1 MANQKL
7 LSGKRYKILI
17 VLATAIIISLLFPK
31 GESLESEV
39 TVGSI
44 WIQDDLIAEFSFP
57 IIKQP
62 RIYKQELDKAKN
74 SVYPVFVSDET
85 EVKNNFDSLN
95 QLEKEMREEFPLIRK
110 NKKELSNVFSF
121 LSENTKEALYSVG
134 DKNVSTLHQYFEDTK
149 QALTEVNQRGLL
161 DLSHEK
167 ISQNIITIRKGNID
181 RIDNKF
187 HFFSRSLASSFI
199 ENYFN
204 KKPYRADVKSALI
217 ELSTYFL
224 VPNLRFSQ
232 RLTDEELQIVQN
244 KVSKYA
250 GIVNE
255 NERIIAKHE
264 RVNPETKL
272 KIDSYKIAKG
282 EAIGE
287 GGLFLQWLG
296 KFLHILSIL
305 ILPSIYIYLFR
316 KGIYQNNLK
325 ITIFAILIL
334 WVAVITFLFNQ
345 ISIPDAARLL
355 IFIPTVS
362 MLMTIIFDS
371 RVGFYSTIIISLIG
385 GALRGND
392 YPFVIMNIIAGVL
405 SVYSVRD
412 IKNRTQIFRSF
423 LFILL
428 GYVVTITAFGFERFE
443 SWQKIIIE
451 FSFAGTNAL
460 ISPILTY
467 GLLIFFE
474 RIFKITT
481 DLTLLELSNFDRPLL
496 KDLAR
501 KAPGTFNHSLTMGTL
516 AEAAAEIV
524 GANPLLARVGAYY
537 HDIGKTISPNYFVEN
552 QLTTSNIHEEISPEE
567 SAKVISNHV
576 LQGIEIAKEDH
587 LPQEIIDFIP
597 QHHGTTLIKYFY
609 DKAIKLYGT
618 EKVDAAKY
626 RYPGPKPQTKETAIV
641 MLADSCESAV
651 RSIPEPDIEKVE
663 NLISNLINER
673 INDKQLDESPL
684 TFGDIR
690 KIKDVFGSIL
700 LGQHHR
706 RIRYPKQEEME
717 KSE

>member
-1 MANQKL
+1 MISQKL

-17 VLATAIIISLLFPK
+17 VLATAIVISLLFPK

-44 WIQDDLIAEFSFP
+44 WIQDDLIAMFSFP

-62 RIYKQELDKAKN
+62 QIYKQELEKAKN
-74 SVYPVFVSDET
+74 SVYPVFVSDDT
-85 EVKNNFDSLN
+85 QVKDNFDSLN
-95 QLEKEMREEFPLIRK
+95 QLEKKMREEFPLIRK
-110 NKKELSNVFSF
+110 NKKELSDVFSS
-121 LSENTKEALYSVG
+121 LSENTREAFYSSG
-134 DKNVSTLHQYFEDTK
+134 EKNAPILHQYFEDTK
-149 QALTEVNQRGLL
+149 QVLSEVSQRGLL
-161 DLSHEK
+161 DLSHDK
-167 ISQNIITIRKGNID
+167 IPQNIITIRTGNID

-187 HFFSRSLASSFI
+187 HFFNRSLATAFV

-204 KKPYRADVKSALI
+204 NKPYRAEIKQALI
-217 ELSTYFL
+217 ELSSYYFA
-224 VPNLRFSQ
+224 PNLKFSQ
-232 RLTDEELQIVQN
+232 RLTNEELQIVQN

-282 EAIGE
+282 ESIGD

-316 KGIYQNNLK
+316 KGIYKDNLK

-371 RVGFYSTIIISLIG
+371 RVGFYSTIITSLIG

-392 YPFVIMNIIAGVL
+392 YPFVVMNVIAGVL

-423 LFILL
+423 LFIFL
-428 GYVVTITAFGFERFE
+428 GYAVTITAFGFERFE
-443 SWQKIIIE
+443 SWQKIIVE

-460 ISPILTY
+460 VSPILTY

-501 KAPGTFNHSLTMGTL
+501 KAPGSFNHSLTMGTL

-552 QLTTSNIHEEISPEE
+552 QLTTNNIHEEISPEE
-567 SAKVISNHV
+567 SAKVISDHV
-576 LQGIEIAKEDH
+576 LQGVEIAKEDQ
-587 LPQEIIDFIP
+587 LPREIIDFIP
-597 QHHGTTLIKYFY
+597 QHHGTTTIKYFY
-609 DKAIKLYGT
+609 DKAIKLYGA
-618 EKVDAAKY
+618 EKVNIEKY

-641 MLADSCESAV
+641 MLADTCESAV
-651 RSIPEPDIEKVE
+651 RSIPEPNIEKVE

>member
-1 MANQKL
+1 MSKQKL
-7 LSGKRYKILI
+7 YSGKRYKILI
-17 VLATAIIISLLFPK
+17 VLVTAIIISFLFPK

-39 TVGSI
+39 TIGSI
-44 WIQDDLIAEFSFP
+44 WIQDDLIAVFSFP

-62 RIYKQELDKAKN
+62 QIYKAELEKAKN
-74 SVYPVFVSDET
+74 SVYPVFLKDET
-85 EVKNNFDSLN
+85 GVENNFDSLD
-95 QLEKEMREEFPLIRK
+95 QLKKQMREEFPQIKK
-110 NKKELSNVFSF
+110 NKKNLSDVFPF
-121 LSENTKEALYSVG
+121 LSENTKETFFSLNT
-134 DKNVSTLHQYFEDTK
+134 KNYEDLDQYFGDVR
-149 QALTEVNQRGLL
+149 QVLAEVSQRGLL
-161 DLSHEK
+161 DQPHDK
-167 ISQNIITIRKGNID
+167 IPQNIITIRTGNID
-181 RIDNKF
+181 RLDNKF
-187 HFFSRSLASSFI
+187 HFLNHSLAAAFA
-199 ENYFN
+199 ENYVN
-204 KKPYRADVKSALI
+204 KKPYRADIKRAII
-217 ELSTYFL
+217 ELSLYYLT
-224 VPNLRFSQ
+224 PNLMFSKQ
-232 RLTDEELQIVQN
+232 FTDEELEIVQG

-264 RVNPETKL
+264 RVNSETKL

-282 EAIGE
+282 EIIGD

-305 ILPSIYIYLFR
+305 ILPSIYIFLFR
-316 KGIYQNNLK
+316 KGIYHNNLK
-325 ITIFAILIL
+325 IAIFAILIL
-334 WVAVITFLFNQ
+334 WISFVTFLLNQ

-355 IFIPTVS
+355 IFIPAVS

-371 RVGFYSTIIISLIG
+371 RVGFYSTVIASLIG

-392 YPFVIMNIIAGVL
+392 YPFVIMNVIAGVL
-405 SVYSVRD
+405 AVYSVRD

-423 LFILL
+423 MFILL
-428 GYVVTITAFGFERFE
+428 GYLVTITAFGFERFE
-443 SWQKIIIE
+443 SWQKIFIE

-460 ISPILTY
+460 VSPILTY

-501 KAPGTFNHSLTMGTL
+501 KAPGSFNHSLTMGTL

-552 QLTTSNIHEEISPEE
+552 QLTTKNIHEEISPEE
-567 SAKVISNHV
+567 SAKIISDHV
-576 LQGIEIAKEDH
+576 LQGIELAKDGQ
-587 LPQEIIDFIP
+587 LPKEIIDFIP
-597 QHHGTTLIKYFY
+597 QHHGTTTIKFFY
-609 DKAIKLYGT
+609 DKAIKLHGA
-618 EKVDAAKY
+618 EKVDITKY

-641 MLADSCESAV
+641 MLADTCESAA
-651 RSIPEPDIEKVE
+651 RTISEPDIEKVE
-663 NLISNLINER
+663 NLMSNLINDR
-673 INDKQLDESPL
+673 INDKQLDECPL
-684 TFGDIR
+684 TFSDIR
-690 KIKDVFGSIL
+690 KIKEVFGSIL

>member
-1 MANQKL
+1 MPGQKL

-17 VLATAIIISLLFPK
+17 VFATVIIISFLFPK

-39 TVGSI
+39 TIGSI

-62 RIYKQELDKAKN
+62 RIYQEELEKAKN
-74 SVYPVFVSDET
+74 SVYPVFVSDDS
-85 EVKNNFDSLN
+85 EVKNNFDSLD
-95 QLEKEMREEFPLIRK
+95 QLKKQMKEEFTSIRK
-110 NKKELSNVFSF
+110 NKKNLTDVFPF
-121 LSENTKEALYSVG
+121 LTESSKQTIYSLNE
-134 DKNVSTLHQYFEDTK
+134 KNYQPLDQYFGDIERLLNEIK
-149 QALTEVNQRGLL
+149 QKGLL
-161 DLSHEK
+161 DKPHDNIPK
-167 ISQNIITIRKGNID
+167 NIITIRTGNVD

-187 HFFSRSLASSFI
+187 HFLTRSLAVDLTQDFI
-199 ENYFN
+199 N
-204 KKPYRADVKSALI
+204 KKPYRADVKKALI
-217 ELSTYFL
+217 ELGVYYL
-224 VPNLRFSQ
+224 APNLKFSRQ
-232 RLTDEELQIVQN
+232 LTDEELEIVKD

-255 NERIIAKHE
+255 NERIIGKHE
-264 RVNPETKL
+264 RVNTETKL

-282 EAIGE
+282 EIIGE

-296 KFLHILSIL
+296 KVLHILAIL
-305 ILPSIYIYLFR
+305 VLPSIYIFLFR

-334 WVAVITFLFNQ
+334 WVALITFLLNQ

-371 RVGFYSTIIISLIG
+371 RVGFYSSVITSLIG

-392 YPFVIMNIIAGVL
+392 YPFVIMNVIAGVL

-423 LFILL
+423 MFILL
-428 GYVVTITAFGFERFE
+428 GYAVTITAFGFERFE
-443 SWQKIIIE
+443 SWQKIFIE
-451 FSFAGTNAL
+451 LSFAGTNAL
-460 ISPILTY
+460 VSPILTY

-501 KAPGTFNHSLTMGTL
+501 KAPGSFNHSLTMGTL

-552 QLTTSNIHEEISPEE
+552 QLTSNNIHENISPGE
-567 SAKVISNHV
+567 SAKIITEHV
-576 LQGIEIAKEDH
+576 SQGIQIAKDDK

-609 DKAIKLYGT
+609 DKAIKLQG
-618 EKVDAAKY
+618 EAKVDPAKY
-626 RYPGPKPQTKETAIV
+626 RYPGPKPQNKETAIV
-641 MLADSCESAV
+641 MLADTCESAV
-651 RSIPEPDIEKVE
+651 RSIAEPDIEKVE
-663 NLISNLINER
+663 NLISNLINDR

-684 TFGDIR
+684 TFSDIR
-690 KIKDVFGSIL
+690 KIKEVFGSIL

>member
-1 MANQKL
+1 MSKQKL

-17 VLATAIIISLLFPK
+17 VIVTAIIISFLFPK

-44 WIQDDLIAEFSFP
+44 WIQEDLIASFSFP

-62 RIYKQELDKAKN
+62 ETYKRELEKAK
-74 SVYPVFVSDET
+74 SSIYPVFISDNT
-85 EVKNNFDSLN
+85 EAKNIFDSLD
-95 QLEKEMREEFPLIRK
+95 QLEKQMREEFPLIRK
-110 NKKELSNVFSF
+110 NKKSLADVFSF
-121 LSENTKEALYSVG
+121 LSENTKETFFSLSEKNYSH
-134 DKNVSTLHQYFEDTK
+134 LHQYFADVRQVLVEM
-149 QALTEVNQRGLL
+149 NQRGLL
-161 DLSHEK
+161 NLSHDK
-167 ISQNIITIRKGNID
+167 IPQDIITIRTGNID

-187 HFFSRSLASSFI
+187 HFLNRSLAAAFA
-199 ENYFN
+199 EKYFN
-204 KKPYRADVKSALI
+204 KKSYRPDIKRALI
-217 ELSTYFL
+217 ELTNYYL
-224 VPNLRFSQ
+224 VPNLKFSQ
-232 RLTDEELQIVQN
+232 RLTDEELEIIQH

-255 NERIIAKHE
+255 YERIIAKHD
-264 RVNPETKL
+264 RINAETKL

-282 EAIGE
+282 EVIGD

-316 KGIYQNNLK
+316 KGIYLNNLK
-325 ITIFAILIL
+325 ITVFAILIL
-334 WVAVITFLFNQ
+334 WVALVTFLFNQ

-371 RVGFYSTIIISLIG
+371 RVGFYSTIITSLIC

-428 GYVVTITAFGFERFE
+428 GYAVTIIAFGFERFE

-501 KAPGTFNHSLTMGTL
+501 KAPGSFNHSLTMGTL
-516 AEAAAEIV
+516 AEAAAEVV

-537 HDIGKTISPNYFVEN
+537 HDIGKTISPSYFVEN
-552 QLTTSNIHEEISPEE
+552 QLTSTNIHEEISPEE
-567 SAKVISNHV
+567 SARIISDHV
-576 LQGIEIAKEDH
+576 LQGIEIAKEDQ

-597 QHHGTTLIKYFY
+597 QHHGTTMIKYFY
-609 DKAIKLYGT
+609 DKAIKLYG
-618 EKVDAAKY
+618 EDKVDAAKY
-626 RYPGPKPQTKETAIV
+626 RYPGPKPQSKETAIV
-641 MLADSCESAV
+641 MLADTCESAV

-663 NLISNLINER
+663 NLISNLINDR

-690 KIKDVFGSIL
+690 KIKEIFGSIL

>member
-1 MANQKL
+1 MHGQKL

-17 VLATAIIISLLFPK
+17 VIATAIIISFLFPK

-44 WIQDDLIAEFSFP
+44 WIQDDLIAVFSFP

-62 RIYKQELDKAKN
+62 LIYKEELDKAKN
-74 SVYPVFVSDET
+74 SVYPVFISDESSL
-85 EVKNNFDSLN
+85 KDSFDSLD
-95 QLEKEMREEFPLIRK
+95 QLKKEMRNEFLLIRK
-110 NKKELSNVFSF
+110 SQKNLTDVFPF
-121 LSENTKEALYSVG
+121 LSESAKGAFYSLNEKYYQPL
-134 DKNVSTLHQYFEDTK
+134 DQYFRDVR
-149 QALTEVNQRGLL
+149 QVLNEVNQKGLL
-161 DLSHEK
+161 DLQHEK
-167 ISQNIITIRKGNID
+167 IPRNIITIRTGNID

-187 HFFSRSLASSFI
+187 HFLNRSSVQNYI
-199 ENYFN
+199 ENFIN
-204 KKPYRADVKSALI
+204 KKPYRADVKRALI
-217 ELSTYFL
+217 ELSVYYL
-224 VPNLRFSQ
+224 EPNLKFSQ
-232 RLTDEELQIVQN
+232 QLTDEELEIVQD

-282 EAIGE
+282 EIIGE

-305 ILPSIYIYLFR
+305 ILPSIYIFLFR

-334 WVAVITFLFNQ
+334 WVALITFLLNQ
-345 ISIPDAARLL
+345 INIPDAARLL

-371 RVGFYSTIIISLIG
+371 RVGFYSTVITSLIC

-392 YPFVIMNIIAGVL
+392 YPFVIMNVIAGVL

-423 LFILL
+423 MFILL
-428 GYVVTITAFGFERFE
+428 GYAVTIIAFGFERFE
-443 SWQKIIIE
+443 SWQKIIVE
-451 FSFAGTNAL
+451 LSFAGTNAL

-501 KAPGTFNHSLTMGTL
+501 KAPGSFNHSLTMGTL

-552 QLTTSNIHEEISPEE
+552 QITSNNIHEEISPEE
-567 SAKVISNHV
+567 STKIISEHV
-576 LQGIEIAKEDH
+576 SQGIQIAKDDK

-609 DKAIKLYGT
+609 DKAIKLHG
-618 EKVDAAKY
+618 EGKVDPAKY
-626 RYPGPKPQTKETAIV
+626 RYPGPKPQSKETAIV
-641 MLADSCESAV
+641 MLADTCESAV

-663 NLISNLINER
+663 NLISNLINDR
-673 INDKQLDESPL
+673 ISDKQLDESPL
-684 TFGDIR
+684 TFSDIR
-690 KIKDVFGSIL
+690 KIKEVFGSIL

>member
-1 MANQKL
+1 MFRQKL

-17 VLATAIIISLLFPK
+17 VLVTSIIISFFFPK

-39 TVGSI
+39 IVGSI
-44 WIQDDLIAEFSFP
+44 WIQDDLIATFSFP

-62 RIYKQELDKAKN
+62 EKYKKELETAKN
-74 SVYPVFVSDET
+74 SIYPVFVSDET
-85 EVKNNFDSLN
+85 GVKNNFDSLD
-95 QLEKEMREEFPLIRK
+95 QLEKELKDEISFIRK
-110 NKKELSNVFSF
+110 NKKNSANGFSF
-121 LSENTKEALYSVG
+121 LSEDTKATFLSLS
-134 DKNVSTLHQYFEDTK
+134 DKNFQLLRQYFNDAK
-149 QALTEVNQRGLL
+149 QALVEVHQRGFL
-161 DLSHEK
+161 DVPHDK
-167 ISQNIITIRKGNID
+167 ISKNIITIRTGNVD

-187 HFFSRSLASSFI
+187 HFLTPASVITFI
-199 ENYFN
+199 ETYINA
-204 KKPYRADVKSALI
+204 KPYRADVKRALI
-217 ELSTYFL
+217 EVSRYYRTPDLK
-224 VPNLRFSQ
+224 FSQ
-232 RLTDEELQIVQN
+232 VLTDEELEIAKH

-255 NERIIAKHE
+255 NERIIAKHD
-264 RVNPETKL
+264 RVTPETKL

-282 EAIGE
+282 DVIGE

-305 ILPSIYIYLFR
+305 ILPSIYIFLFR
-316 KGIYQNNLK
+316 KGIYQNNMK

-334 WVAVITFLFNQ
+334 WVALITYLFNQ

-371 RVGFYSTIIISLIG
+371 RVGFYSTVITALIC

-428 GYVVTITAFGFERFE
+428 GYGVTIIAFGFERFE

-501 KAPGTFNHSLTMGTL
+501 KAPGSFNHSLTMGTL

-552 QLTTSNIHEEISPEE
+552 QITTNNIHEDIAPEE
-567 SAKVISNHV
+567 SAKIITEHV
-576 LQGIEIAKEDH
+576 FQGIEIAKEDQ
-587 LPQEIIDFIP
+587 LPQEIINFIP

-609 DKAIKLYGT
+609 DKAIKLHGE
-618 EKVDAAKY
+618 EKVDPSQY

-641 MLADSCESAV
+641 MLADTCESAV

-663 NLISNLINER
+663 NLISNLINDR

-684 TFGDIR
+684 TFSDIR
-690 KIKDVFGSIL
+690 KIKEVFGSIL

>member
-1 MANQKL
+1 MSGQKL

-17 VLATAIIISLLFPK
+17 VIVTAIIISFLFPK

-39 TVGSI
+39 TIGSI
-44 WIQDDLIAEFSFP
+44 WIQDDLIADFSFP

-62 RIYKQELDKAKN
+62 RIYQDELEKAKN
-74 SVYPVFVSDET
+74 SVYPIFVSDDS
-85 EVKNNFDSLN
+85 EVKNNFDSLD
-95 QLEKEMREEFPLIRK
+95 QLKKQMKGEFTLIRK
-110 NKKELSNVFSF
+110 NKISLTDVFLFLTESSKETFYSLN
-121 LSENTKEALYSVG
+121 EKNYQAL
-134 DKNVSTLHQYFEDTK
+134 DQYFNDVK
-149 QALTEVNQRGLL
+149 LLLTEASQKGLL
-161 DLSHEK
+161 DIQHDK
-167 ISQNIITIRKGNID
+167 ISKNIITIRTGNVD

-187 HFFSRSLASSFI
+187 HFLNRSSAITFI
-199 ENYFN
+199 QNN
-204 KKPYRADVKSALI
+204 VTKKPYRADIKRALL
-217 ELSTYFL
+217 ELSGYYLT
-224 VPNLRFSQ
+224 PNLKFSQ
-232 RLTDEELQIVQN
+232 QLTDEELEIVKD

-255 NERIIAKHE
+255 NERIIGKHE
-264 RVNPETKL
+264 RINPETKL

-282 EAIGE
+282 EIISD

-305 ILPSIYIYLFR
+305 ILPSIYIFLFR
-316 KGIYQNNLK
+316 KGIYRNNLK

-334 WVAVITFLFNQ
+334 WVALITFLLNQ

-371 RVGFYSTIIISLIG
+371 RVGFYSTVITSLIG

-423 LFILL
+423 MFILL
-428 GYVVTITAFGFERFE
+428 GYAVTITAFGFERFE

-501 KAPGTFNHSLTMGTL
+501 KAPGSFNHSLTMGTL

-552 QLTTSNIHEEISPEE
+552 QLTTINIHENISPEE
-567 SAKVISNHV
+567 STKIISEHVI
-576 LQGIEIAKEDH
+576 QGIEIAKEGQ
-587 LPQEIIDFIP
+587 LPKEIIDFIP
-597 QHHGTTLIKYFY
+597 QHHGTTMIKYFY
-609 DKAIKLYGT
+609 DKAKKLHGG
-618 EKVDAAKY
+618 ENVDASKY

-641 MLADSCESAV
+641 MLADTCESAV

-663 NLISNLINER
+663 NLISNLINDR

-684 TFGDIR
+684 TFSDIR
-690 KIKDVFGSIL
+690 KIKEVFGSIL

>member
-1 MANQKL
+1 MSEQKL
-7 LSGKRYKILI
+7 LRGKRYKALI
-17 VLATAIIISLLFPK
+17 VLGTAIIISFLFPK

-44 WIQDDLIAEFSFP
+44 WIQDDLIAVLSFP

-62 RIYKQELDKAKN
+62 QIYKEELEKAKK
-74 SVYPVFVSDET
+74 SVYPVFISDDSDL
-85 EVKNNFDSLN
+85 KNNFDSLDRIKK
-95 QLEKEMREEFPLIRK
+95 QMK
-110 NKKELSNVFSF
+110 NDFVLLKKNNFKLADTYPF
-121 LSENTKEALYSVG
+121 LSESSKESFFTSS
-134 DKNVSTLHQYFEDTK
+134 DKNFQSLDQYFNDVK
-149 QALTEVNQRGLL
+149 QVLTEVTKRGLL
-161 DLSHEK
+161 DVVPDK
-167 ISQNIITIRKGNID
+167 IAQNIITIRSGNVD
-181 RIDNKF
+181 RVDNKY
-187 HFFSRSLASSFI
+187 HFYNRNLAKTFI
-199 ENYFN
+199 EDFFN
-204 KKPYRADVKSALI
+204 KKPYRADIKRALI
-217 ELSTYFL
+217 ELSNLYL
-224 VPNLRFSQ
+224 VPNLKLSQ
-232 RLTDEELQIVQN
+232 RLTNEELEIVRDR
-244 KVSKYA
+244 VSKYS

-264 RVNPETKL
+264 RVTSETKL

-282 EAIGE
+282 ESIGD

-296 KFLHILSIL
+296 KFLHILAIL

-316 KGIYQNNLK
+316 KHIYQNNLK

-334 WVAVITFLFNQ
+334 WIALITFLLNQ

-371 RVGFYSTIIISLIG
+371 RVGFYSTIITSLIG

-392 YPFVIMNIIAGVL
+392 YPFVILNVIAGVL

-423 LFILL
+423 MLILL
-428 GYVVTITAFGFERFE
+428 GYAVTIIAFGFERFE
-443 SWQKIIIE
+443 SWQKILLE
-451 FSFAGTNAL
+451 LSFAGTNAL

-481 DLTLLELSNFDRPLL
+481 DLTLLELSNFDKPLL

-501 KAPGTFNHSLTMGTL
+501 KAPGSFNHSLTMGTL

-537 HDIGKTISPNYFVEN
+537 HDIGKMISPNYFVEN
-552 QLTTSNIHEEISPEE
+552 QITTDNIHEDISPEE
-567 SAKVISNHV
+567 SAKIISNHV
-576 LQGIEIAKEDH
+576 LQGIEIAKEDM

-597 QHHGTTLIKYFY
+597 QHHGTTVMKFFY
-609 DKAIKLYGT
+609 DKAIKTYGAD
-618 EKVDAAKY
+618 KVDVAKY
-626 RYPGPKPQTKETAIV
+626 RYPGPKPQSKETAIV
-641 MLADSCESAV
+641 MLADTCESAV

-663 NLISNLINER
+663 NLISNLINDR

-684 TFGDIR
+684 TYGDVR
-690 KIKDVFGSIL
+690 KIKEVFGSIL

-717 KSE
+717 NSE

>member
-1 MANQKL
+1 MAEQKL

-17 VLATAIIISLLFPK
+17 VIVTAIIISFLFPK

-39 TVGSI
+39 TIGSI
-44 WIQDDLIAEFSFP
+44 WIQDDLIAVFSFP

-62 RIYKQELDKAKN
+62 QIYKEEIEKAKS
-74 SVYPVFVSDET
+74 SVYPVFISDDAN
-85 EVKNNFDSLN
+85 VKNNFDSLD
-95 QLEKEMREEFPLIRK
+95 QLKIQMRDEFQQIRK
-110 NKKELSNVFSF
+110 NKKKLSDVFTF
-121 LSENTKEALYSVG
+121 LSDETKNAFFSLNEKNYQAL
-134 DKNVSTLHQYFEDTK
+134 DQYFGDAK
-149 QALTEVNQRGLL
+149 QVLAEVNQRGLL
-161 DLSHEK
+161 DREHDK
-167 ISQNIITIRKGNID
+167 ISQNIITIRTGNVD

-187 HFFSRSLASSFI
+187 HFLNGSLSAAFI
-199 ENYFN
+199 EDFVN
-204 KKPYRADVKSALI
+204 KKPYRADIKRAII
-217 ELSTYFL
+217 ELSKHYL
-224 VPNLRFSQ
+224 APNLKFSQ
-232 RLTDEELQIVQN
+232 SLTDEELEIVQD

-264 RVNPETKL
+264 RVNAETKL

-282 EAIGE
+282 EIIGD

-296 KFLHILSIL
+296 KFLHILAIL
-305 ILPSIYIYLFR
+305 ILPSIYIFLFR
-316 KGIYQNNLK
+316 KGIYKNNLK

-334 WVAVITFLFNQ
+334 WIAFITFLLNQ

-371 RVGFYSTIIISLIG
+371 RVGFYSTVITSLIG

-392 YPFVIMNIIAGVL
+392 YPFVIMNVIAGVL
-405 SVYSVRD
+405 AVYSVRD

-423 LFILL
+423 MFILL
-428 GYVVTITAFGFERFE
+428 GYIVTITAFGFERFE

-552 QLTTSNIHEEISPEE
+552 QLSTNNIHEEISPEE
-567 SAKVISNHV
+567 SAQIISEHV
-576 LQGIEIAKEDH
+576 LQGIEIAKEEQ

-597 QHHGTTLIKYFY
+597 QHHGTTTMKYFY
-609 DKAIKLYGT
+609 DKAIKLHGV
-618 EKVDAAKY
+618 ENVDITKY
-626 RYPGPKPQTKETAIV
+626 RYPGPRPQTKETAIV

-651 RSIPEPDIEKVE
+651 RSIPEPDAEKVE
-663 NLISNLINER
+663 NLMSNLINDR

-690 KIKDVFGSIL
+690 KIKEVFGSIL

>member
-1 MANQKL
+1 MSKQKL

-17 VLATAIIISLLFPK
+17 VIVTAIIISFLFPK

-44 WIQDDLIAEFSFP
+44 WIQEDLIASFSFP

-62 RIYKQELDKAKN
+62 ETYKRELEKAK
-74 SVYPVFVSDET
+74 SSIYPVFISDNT
-85 EVKNNFDSLN
+85 EAKNIFDSLD
-95 QLEKEMREEFPLIRK
+95 QLEKQMREEFPLIRK
-110 NKKELSNVFSF
+110 NKKNLADVFSF
-121 LSENTKEALYSVG
+121 LSENTKETFFSLSE
-134 DKNVSTLHQYFEDTK
+134 KNFSHLHQYFADVRQVLVEM
-149 QALTEVNQRGLL
+149 NQRGLL
-161 DLSHEK
+161 NLSHDK
-167 ISQNIITIRKGNID
+167 IPQDIITIRTGNID

-187 HFFSRSLASSFI
+187 HFLNRSLAAAFA
-199 ENYFN
+199 EKYFN
-204 KKPYRADVKSALI
+204 KKSYRPDIKRALI
-217 ELSTYFL
+217 ELTNYYL
-224 VPNLRFSQ
+224 VPNLKFSQ
-232 RLTDEELQIVQN
+232 RLTDEELEIIQH

-255 NERIIAKHE
+255 YERIIAKHD
-264 RVNPETKL
+264 RINAETKL

-282 EAIGE
+282 EVIGD

-316 KGIYQNNLK
+316 KGIYLNNLK
-325 ITIFAILIL
+325 ITVFAILIL
-334 WVAVITFLFNQ
+334 WVALVTFLFNQ

-371 RVGFYSTIIISLIG
+371 RVGFYSTIITSLIC

-428 GYVVTITAFGFERFE
+428 GYAVTIIAFGFERFE

-501 KAPGTFNHSLTMGTL
+501 KAPGSFNHSLTMGTL
-516 AEAAAEIV
+516 AEAAAEVV

-537 HDIGKTISPNYFVEN
+537 HDIGKTISPSYFVEN
-552 QLTTSNIHEEISPEE
+552 QLTSTNIHEEISPEE
-567 SAKVISNHV
+567 SARIISDHV
-576 LQGIEIAKEDH
+576 LQGIEIAKEDQ

-597 QHHGTTLIKYFY
+597 QHHGTTMIKYFY
-609 DKAIKLYGT
+609 DKAIKLYG
-618 EKVDAAKY
+618 EDKVDAAKY
-626 RYPGPKPQTKETAIV
+626 RYPGPKPQSKETAIV
-641 MLADSCESAV
+641 MLADTCESAV

-663 NLISNLINER
+663 NLISNLINDR

-690 KIKDVFGSIL
+690 KIKEIFGSIL

>member
-1 MANQKL
+1 MQKQKL

-17 VLATAIIISLLFPK
+17 VVVTAIIISFLFPK

-44 WIQDDLIAEFSFP
+44 WIQDDLIAELSFP

-62 RIYKQELDKAKN
+62 QIYKEELTKAKN
-74 SVYPVFVSDET
+74 SVYPVFVSDESN
-85 EVKNNFDSLN
+85 VRNNRDSLR
-95 QLEKEMREEFPLIRK
+95 QLRRIMREEFSSIKKDKK
-110 NKKELSNVFSF
+110 NLTDAFPF
-121 LSENTKEALYSVG
+121 LTENTKETFYSLSE
-134 DKNVSTLHQYFEDTK
+134 KNYRIFDQYFLDVEN
-149 QALTEVNQRGLL
+149 ALSEVNQRGML
-161 DLSHEK
+161 DLPHDK
-167 ISQNIITIRKGNID
+167 ITRNIITIRTGNVD

-187 HFFSRSLASSFI
+187 HFLNRSSAITYI
-199 ENYFN
+199 ENAIN
-204 KKPYRADVKSALI
+204 KKPYRADVKKALV
-217 ELSTYFL
+217 ELAGYYL
-224 VPNLRFSQ
+224 VPNMKFSQ
-232 RLTDEELQIVQN
+232 QLTDEELEIVQD

-264 RVNPETKL
+264 RVNPDTKL

-282 EAIGE
+282 EIIGD

-305 ILPSIYIYLFR
+305 ILPSIYIFLFR

-325 ITIFAILIL
+325 ITIFAILII
-334 WVAVITFLFNQ
+334 WVALVTFLLNQ

-371 RVGFYSTIIISLIG
+371 RVGFYSTVITALIC

-392 YPFVIMNIIAGVL
+392 YPFVIMNVIAGVL

-423 LFILL
+423 MLILL
-428 GYVVTITAFGFERFE
+428 GYAVTITAFGFERFE
-443 SWQKIIIE
+443 SWQKIFIE
-451 FSFAGTNAL
+451 LSFAGTNAL
-460 ISPILTY
+460 ISPIFTY

-474 RIFKITT
+474 RIFNITT

-501 KAPGTFNHSLTMGTL
+501 KAPGSFNHSLTMGTL

-567 SAKVISNHV
+567 SAKIIQEHV
-576 LQGIEIAKEDH
+576 TQGIQIAKDDK

-609 DKAIKLYGT
+609 DKATKLHGD
-618 EKVDAAKY
+618 EKIDQAKF

-641 MLADSCESAV
+641 MLADTCESAV
-651 RSIPEPDIEKVE
+651 RSIPDPDIEKVE
-663 NLISNLINER
+663 NLISNLINDR
-673 INDKQLDESPL
+673 ISDKQLDESPL

-690 KIKDVFGSIL
+690 KIKEVFGSIL

>member
-17 VLATAIIISLLFPK
+17 VLATAIVISLLFPK

-121 LSENTKEALYSVG
+121 LSENTKEALYSIG
-134 DKNVSTLHQYFEDTK
+134 DKNVSTLHQYFEDTR
-149 QALTEVNQRGLL
+149 QLLTEVNKKGLL
-161 DLSHEK
+161 DLSHDK
-167 ISQNIITIRKGNID
+167 IDHNIITIRTGNID

-187 HFFSRSLASSFI
+187 HFLNRSLAAAFG

-204 KKPYRADVKSALI
+204 KKPYRAEIKQALI
-217 ELSTYFL
+217 ELSSYYFA
-224 VPNLRFSQ
+224 PNLKFSQ

-264 RVNPETKL
+264 RVTPDTKL

-371 RVGFYSTIIISLIG
+371 RVGFYSTIITSLIG

-552 QLTTSNIHEEISPEE
+552 QLTTNNIHEEISPEE
-567 SAKVISNHV
+567 SAKVISDHV
-576 LQGIEIAKEDH
+576 LQGIEIAKEEQ

-609 DKAIKLYGT
+609 DKAIKLYGQ

>member
-1 MANQKL
+1 MFKQKL
-7 LSGKRYKILI
+7 VSGKRYKILI
-17 VLATAIIISLLFPK
+17 LLAVAIVISFLFPK

-39 TVGSI
+39 TVGSV
-44 WIQDDLIAEFSFP
+44 WIQDDLIASFSFP

-62 RIYKQELDKAKN
+62 EKYKQELEKAKN
-74 SVYPVFVSDET
+74 SIYPVFVSDDT
-85 EVKNNFDSLN
+85 EVKNNLDSLLG
-95 QLEKEMREEFPLIRK
+95 LENALKNEITLLRK
-110 NKKELSNVFSF
+110 KQKLDESAFSF
-121 LSENTKEALYSVG
+121 LSENTKQTLLSLN
-134 DKNVSTLHQYFEDTK
+134 DKSFQQFHNYFDEIRRVLGEITQK
-149 QALTEVNQRGLL
+149 GML
-161 DLSHEK
+161 DLSHDK
-167 ISQNIITIRKGNID
+167 IAKNIITIRTGNID

-187 HFFSRSLASSFI
+187 HFLTRLLAVSYI

-204 KKPYRADVKSALI
+204 GKPFRQDIKHALTEI
-217 ELSTYFL
+217 ASSFL
-224 VPNLRFSQ
+224 ATNLKFNQ
-232 RLTDEELQIVQN
+232 QMTDEELEIAKQ

-255 NERIIAKHE
+255 NERIIAKHD
-264 RVNPETKL
+264 RVTPETKL

-282 EAIGE
+282 ESIGE

-296 KFLHILSIL
+296 KFLHILAIL
-305 ILPSIYIYLFR
+305 ILPSIYIFLFR
-316 KGIYQNNLK
+316 KNIYRNNVKL
-325 ITIFAILIL
+325 TIFAILIV
-334 WVAVITFLFNQ
+334 WVALVTYLLNQ

-371 RVGFYSTIIISLIG
+371 RVGFYSTIIVALIC

-392 YPFVIMNIIAGVL
+392 YPFVIMNVIAGVL

-423 LFILL
+423 LLILL
-428 GYVVTITAFGFERFE
+428 GYAVTIIAFGFERFE

-451 FSFAGTNAL
+451 LSFAGTNAL

-474 RIFKITT
+474 RLFKITT

-501 KAPGTFNHSLTMGTL
+501 KAPGSFNHSLTMGTL

-537 HDIGKTISPNYFVEN
+537 HDIGKTIAPNYFVEN
-552 QLTTSNIHEEISPEE
+552 QLTSSNIHEEISPEE
-567 SAKVISNHV
+567 SVKIITEHV
-576 LQGIEIAKEDH
+576 ERGIEIAKEDQ
-587 LPQEIIDFIP
+587 LPEEIIDFIP

-609 DKAIKLYGT
+609 DKAIKLHGD
-618 EKVDAAKY
+618 ESVDASKF

-641 MLADSCESAV
+641 MLADTCESAV

-663 NLISNLINER
+663 NLISNLINDR

-684 TFGDIR
+684 TFNDIR
-690 KIKDVFGSIL
+690 KIKEVFGSIL

>member
-1 MANQKL
+1 MSKQKL

-17 VLATAIIISLLFPK
+17 VVATAIIISLLFPK

-44 WIQDDLIAEFSFP
+44 WIQDDLIASFTFP

-62 RIYKQELDKAKN
+62 ETYKQELEKAKN
-74 SVYPVFVSDET
+74 SIYPVFINDDT
-85 EVKNNFDSLN
+85 EVKNNFDSLD
-95 QLEKEMREEFPLIRK
+95 QLEKQMREEFPLIRK
-110 NKKELSNVFSF
+110 NKKNLSDVFSF
-121 LSENTKEALYSVG
+121 LSENTKETFFSLSE
-134 DKNVSTLHQYFEDTK
+134 KNFLHLHQYFADVR
-149 QALTEVNQRGLL
+149 QALAEVNQRGLL
-161 DLSHEK
+161 DLSHDK
-167 ISQNIITIRKGNID
+167 ISKNIITIRTGNVD
-181 RIDNKF
+181 RIDNKS
-187 HFFSRSLASSFI
+187 HFLNRLLAAAFT

-204 KKPYRADVKSALI
+204 KKPYRADIKRALI
-217 ELSTYFL
+217 ELSAYYL
-224 VPNLRFSQ
+224 VPNLKFSQ
-232 RLTDEELQIVQN
+232 LLTDEELEIVQN

-255 NERIIAKHE
+255 NERIIAKHD
-264 RVNPETKL
+264 RVNAETKL

-282 EAIGE
+282 EVIGD

-305 ILPSIYIYLFR
+305 ILPSIYIFLFR

-334 WVAVITFLFNQ
+334 WVALVTFLFNQ

-371 RVGFYSTIIISLIG
+371 RIGFYSTIITSLIC

-392 YPFVIMNIIAGVL
+392 YPFVIMNIIAGAL

-428 GYVVTITAFGFERFE
+428 GYAVTIIAFGFERFE

-501 KAPGTFNHSLTMGTL
+501 KAPGSFNHSLTMGTL

-552 QLTTSNIHEEISPEE
+552 QLTTTNIHEEISPEE
-567 SAKVISNHV
+567 SAKIISDHV
-576 LQGIEIAKEDH
+576 LQGIEIAKEGQ
-587 LPQEIIDFIP
+587 LPKEIIDFIP
-597 QHHGTTLIKYFY
+597 QHHGTTTIKYFY
-609 DKAIKLYGT
+609 DKAIKLYGE

-663 NLISNLINER
+663 NLISNLINDR

-684 TFGDIR
+684 TLGDIR
-690 KIKDVFGSIL
+690 KIKKVFGSIL

>member
-1 MANQKL
+1 MSKQKL

-17 VLATAIIISLLFPK
+17 VIATAIVISFFFPK

-44 WIQDDLIAEFSFP
+44 WIQDDLIASFSFP

-62 RIYKQELDKAKN
+62 ETYKNELEKAKN
-74 SVYPVFVSDET
+74 SIYPVFISDDT

-95 QLEKEMREEFPLIRK
+95 QLEKQMREEFPLIRK
-110 NKKELSNVFSF
+110 NKKNLSDVFSF
-121 LSENTKEALYSVG
+121 LFENTKETFFSISE
-134 DKNVSTLHQYFEDTK
+134 KNFQYLHQYFD
-149 QALTEVNQRGLL
+149 EVRRVLAEVKQRGFL
-161 DLSHEK
+161 DLSYDE
-167 ISQNIITIRKGNID
+167 ISRNIITIRTGNVD

-187 HFFSRSLASSFI
+187 HFLNRSLAATYT

-204 KKPYRADVKSALI
+204 KKPYRAEIKRALI
-217 ELSTYFL
+217 ELSNYYM

-232 RLTDEELQIVQN
+232 RLTDEELEIIQH

-255 NERIIAKHE
+255 NERIIAKHD
-264 RVNPETKL
+264 RVNADTKL

-305 ILPSIYIYLFR
+305 ILPSIYIFLFR
-316 KGIYQNNLK
+316 KGIYKNNLK

-334 WVAVITFLFNQ
+334 WVALVTFLFNQ
-345 ISIPDAARLL
+345 ISIPDGARLL

-371 RVGFYSTIIISLIG
+371 RVGFYSTVITSLIC

-428 GYVVTITAFGFERFE
+428 GYAVTIVAFGFERFE

-451 FSFAGTNAL
+451 LSFAGTNAL

-501 KAPGTFNHSLTMGTL
+501 KAPGSFNHSLTMGTL

-552 QLTTSNIHEEISPEE
+552 QLTTTNIHEEISPEE
-567 SAKVISNHV
+567 SAKIISDHV
-576 LQGIEIAKEDH
+576 LQGVEIAKEDQ

-597 QHHGTTLIKYFY
+597 QHHGTTMIKYFY
-609 DKAIKLYGT
+609 DKAIKLYGE
-618 EKVDAAKY
+618 EKVDSAKY

-641 MLADSCESAV
+641 MLADTCESAV

-690 KIKDVFGSIL
+690 KIKNVFGNIL

>member
-1 MANQKL
+1 MRGQKL

-17 VLATAIIISLLFPK
+17 VIATAIVISFLFPK

-44 WIQDDLIAEFSFP
+44 WIQDDLIAVFSFP

-62 RIYKQELDKAKN
+62 LIYKEELDKAKN
-74 SVYPVFVSDET
+74 SVYPVFISDESSL
-85 EVKNNFDSLN
+85 KNSFDSLD
-95 QLEKEMREEFPLIRK
+95 QLKKEMRNEFRVIRK
-110 NKKELSNVFSF
+110 GQKNLTNVFPF
-121 LSENTKEALYSVG
+121 LSESAKATFYSLNE
-134 DKNVSTLHQYFEDTK
+134 KNYQPLDEYFKDVR
-149 QALTEVNQRGLL
+149 QVLNEVNQKGLL
-161 DLSHEK
+161 DLQHEK
-167 ISQNIITIRKGNID
+167 IPRNIITIRTGNID

-187 HFFSRSLASSFI
+187 HFLNRSSVQNYI
-199 ENYFN
+199 ENFIN
-204 KKPYRADVKSALI
+204 KKPYRADVKRALI
-217 ELSTYFL
+217 ELSVYFL
-224 VPNLRFSQ
+224 EPNLKFSQ
-232 RLTDEELQIVQN
+232 QLTDEELEIVQD

-282 EAIGE
+282 EIIGD

-305 ILPSIYIYLFR
+305 ILPSIYIFLFR
-316 KGIYQNNLK
+316 KGIYRDNLK

-334 WVAVITFLFNQ
+334 WVALITFLLNQ
-345 ISIPDAARLL
+345 INIPDAARLL
-355 IFIPTVS
+355 IFIPAVS

-371 RVGFYSTIIISLIG
+371 RVGFYSTVITSLIC

-423 LFILL
+423 MFILL
-428 GYVVTITAFGFERFE
+428 GYAVTITAFGFERYE

-501 KAPGTFNHSLTMGTL
+501 KAPGSFNHSLTMGTL

-552 QLTTSNIHEEISPEE
+552 QLTTINIHENISPEE
-567 SAKVISNHV
+567 STKIISEHV
-576 LQGIEIAKEDH
+576 LQGIEIAQEGQ
-587 LPQEIIDFIP
+587 LPKEIIDFIP
-597 QHHGTTLIKYFY
+597 QHHGTTMIKYFY
-609 DKAIKLYGT
+609 DKAIKLRG
-618 EKVDAAKY
+618 EENVDASKF

-641 MLADSCESAV
+641 MLADTCESAV

-663 NLISNLINER
+663 NLISNLINDR

-684 TFGDIR
+684 TFSDIR
-690 KIKDVFGSIL
+690 KIKEVFGSIL